1 MHKSILIVI
10 LSVVSVLNLK
20 SEIHT
25 ILVWDGYMQ
34 FLPSTIN
41 IELGDTIHFLPLDP
55 PIMMHTITS
64 TNIPSGATSFDVIWK
79 APADTFFQYIP
90 AYAGTYDYVCTPHI
104 SMGMVGSIV
113 VSNSTNLNEIS
124 SYKNLVKIID
134 IFGKNNITTRNIL
147 FFYIYDDGTVE
158 KKIILE

>member
-1 MHKSILIVI
+1 MKKILIII
-10 LSVVSVLNLK
+10 LSFLSVLNLK
-20 SEIHT
+20 SETHT

-34 FLPSTIN
+34 FMPSTIN
-41 IELGDTIHFLPLDP
+41 IELGDTIHFLPLDFP
-55 PIMMHTITS
+55 LMMHTITS
-64 TNIPSGATSFDVIWK
+64 TNIPSGASSFDVIWQ

-90 AYAGTYDYVCTPHI
+90 QVAGTYDYVCTPHI
-104 SMGMVGSIV
+104 STGMVGSFV

-134 IFGKNNITTRNIL
+134 VFGKKNITTRNIL